1 MDRSWAR
8 IWPVIFATLFLT
20 AVAFNSLYP
29 GDDPYRCR
37 ALQNTGQWIDPPDKD
52 GNRDPFRQWQPD
64 GCMINRYTSED
75 IRRCTEGRRIIVAGD
90 STSRNTGLAM
100 ARVIDEKHWEIDES
114 KGLHAKMKS
123 FNMTYRG
130 QMIQR
135 ITNVWISAHGVP
147 GREQFVDN
155 IETYA
160 REKTIVPTIKDQ
172 KGPALIYLSAGA
184 WFTHPDVV
192 TMENNLTD
200 PWDERFALYKNHL
213 TNVDKIIGDNTPRI
227 DPFTAPMDPVDG
239 IGNQIFYAPP
249 AGPRYLDNI
258 TELIKD
264 RGRRAAEV
272 NEMQDWLH
280 NTEDQMAIPLVWSI
294 ANLVEGQDLIWRDSL
309 GRGLGFHVKFHVAEL
324 RAHIILNLRCNAKLD
339 RMKSYPYSRTC
350 CTDYGVKPL
359 AQLGVVAFAVVYL
372 MMCIVCE
379 VLDLYANRKVSEPR
393 WKLLNMR
400 VGVLVLAVLMCHY
413 ADRTQMMAKGS
424 KLWQFKDL
432 ALLCVACIAII
443 IPTTRLSAPSPSL
456 SLTINETDET
466 FLSQDQTDEWK
477 GWMQAFVM
485 IFHWTG
491 ADGSSFYVLF
501 RLCMAAYLFQSGYE
515 HTLIFLKKDNFS
527 FDRMAYSLL
536 RLNILSCCLVYV
548 MDTDNMLYYLPPLI
562 SFWLIVVYITLSFG
576 GNNSDTQVVLTKI
589 CTSCLILSFL
599 LFGTPFTSWAV
610 GLLRL
615 VFKVEWTGKTWQ
627 NRVTLDMFIVYA
639 GMLTA
644 VASREMKSREIQL
657 NLRLRVSIA
666 LLSFLAICRYF
677 FVMSDVVLSKYG
689 KWHPYISVIP
699 ILAYVAIR
707 NVTDPARSYHSRAMV
722 WLGRF
727 SLEAWILQYHIL
739 LAADGEGVMIVDGL
753 FGDGSLLRD
762 RWRTLVITLPIFLWI
777 SHSVAGSTAYITKL
791 IMHTSPEDE
800 KVGRSFGWQARL
812 SEWKV
817 TRPQVRIA
825 WILLVMWLLNMM
837 TPGHSVP
844 APFLGGHNV
853 TISEYPPKETP
864 ALVPMP
870 TGI

>member
-1 MDRSWAR
+1 MNRSWAR
-8 IWPVIFATLFLT
+8 IWPVIFATLFLA
-20 AVAFNSLYP
+20 AVAYNSLYP
-29 GDDPYRCR
+29 GNDPYRCR
-37 ALQNTGQWIDPPDKD
+37 ALQNTGQWIDPPDKE

-100 ARVIDEKHWEIDES
+100 ARVIDEKHWDMDES
-114 KGLHAKMKS
+114 KGLHAKTKS

-155 IETYA
+155 VETYV
-160 REKTIVPTIKDQ
+160 REKKRVPTIEKQ

-184 WFTHPDVV
+184 WFTHPEVV
-192 TMENNLTD
+192 TMGNNLTD
-200 PWDERFALYKNHL
+200 PWDERYALYKNHL
-213 TNVDKIIGDNTPRI
+213 TTLNKFVGDNTPRV

-249 AGPRYLDNI
+249 AGPRYLGNDTDMI
-258 TELIKD
+258 QD
-264 RGRRAAEV
+264 RGRRADEV
-272 NEMQDWLH
+272 IEMQDWLH
-280 NTEDQMAIPLVWSI
+280 KSEHDMAFPLLWSV
-294 ANLVEGQDLIWRDSL
+294 ANLVEGQDMIWRDPL
-309 GRGLGFHVKFHVAEL
+309 GTGFHVKFHVAEL
-324 RAHIILNLRCNAKLD
+324 RAHMLLNLRCNAKLD

-359 AQLGVVAFAVVYL
+359 AQLSIVAFAVAYL
-372 MMCIVCE
+372 VMCIVCE
-379 VLDLYANRKVSEPR
+379 ALDICANRSAGEPR

-400 VGVLVLAVLMCHY
+400 VGVLVLALLMCYY

-456 SLTINETDET
+456 SSTTKESDET
-466 FLSQDQTDEWK
+466 FLSKDQSDEWK
-477 GWMQAFVM
+477 GWMQAFIM
-485 IFHWTG
+485 IYHWTG
-491 ADGSSFYVLF
+491 ADGSFFYVLF
-501 RLCMAAYLFQSGYE
+501 RLCVAAYLFQAGYE
-515 HTLIFLKKDNFS
+515 HTLCFLKKDNFS
-527 FDRMAYSLL
+527 FDRVAFSLL
-536 RLNILSCCLVYV
+536 RLNILSCCLTYV
-548 MDTDNMLYYLPPLI
+548 MDTDNMLYYFPPLI
-562 SFWLIVVYITLSFG
+562 SFWLLVIYTTLAYG
-576 GNNSDTQVVLTKI
+576 GSNSDTQIVLTKI
-589 CTSCLILSFL
+589 CISCLVVSFL
-599 LFGTPFTSWAV
+599 LIGTPFTSWAV

-615 VFKVEWTGKTWQ
+615 VFKIQWNDKAWQ
-627 NRVTLDMFIVYA
+627 HRVTLDMFVVYA

-644 VASREMKSREIQL
+644 VMNREMKSRNIQL

-666 LLSFLAICRYF
+666 LLSLLAICRYF
-677 FVMSDVVLSKYG
+677 YVISDLILSRYG

-699 ILAYVAIR
+699 VLAFVAIR
-707 NVTDPARSYHSRAMV
+707 NVTGSARSYHSRAMA

-727 SLEAWILQYHIL
+727 SLEAWILQSHIL
-739 LAADGEGVMIVDGL
+739 LAADGEGVMIVDGF

-777 SHSVAGSTAYITKL
+777 SHSVAGSTAYIAKL
-791 IMHTSPEDE
+791 VMHTSPEDE
-800 KVGRSFGWQARL
+800 KVGRPSGWPARFPDL
-812 SEWKV
+812 EV

-825 WILLVMWLLNMM
+825 CILLAMWLLNMM
-837 TPGHSVP
+837 TPGHGVP
-844 APFLGGHNV
+844 APFLGGHSV

-864 ALVPMP
+864 SMVPVP